1 MRVQTSFAARTSFL
15 VAAFKSIFKLAM
27 VIAGPRIDRTLA
39 ADHEI
44 RPAMWLTGHTAGQF
58 WIALNEKLQHG

>member
-1 MRVQTSFAARTSFL
+1 LAGRTSSL
-15 VAAFKSIFKLAM
+15 AVAFDSIFKLAM
-27 VIAGPRIDRTLA
+27 VMTGPRIGRTLA

-58 WIALNEKLQHG
+58 WLALNEKLQHG